1 MFLNP
6 ELAQSQFLLLS
17 FSLVAGLCHQLTN
30 ALVER
35 KQVRKLSIGSPLI
48 LRLLILRK
56 VGFLTLCI
64 HAKQYSLEQNS
75 GM

>member
-35 KQVRKLSIGSPLI
+35 KQVRKLSSASPLI
-48 LRLLILRK
+48 LRLLILRIAR
-56 VGFLTLCI
+56 FLTLCI
-64 HAKQYSLEQNS
+64 NAKQYSL
-75 GM
+75 G